1 MGIGEQYA
9 RIGDEIWPAMACMI
23 MPILTCCQFLQSS
36 ASYINDTLH
45 WIRCRLLYHVTVRF
59 SSDGK
64 IAVDGNEITVSI
76 KSRPERGKAN
86 TELIKKLS
94 KHFSVPEGNVRIIS
108 GLTSRKKMVE
118 IL

>member
-1 MGIGEQYA
+1 
-9 RIGDEIWPAMACMI
+9 
-23 MPILTCCQFLQSS
+23 MP
-36 ASYINDTLH
+36 
-45 WIRCRLLYHVTVRF
+45 LLYHIIVRF

-86 TELIKKLS
+86 MELIKKLS
-94 KHFSVPEGNVRIIS
+94 KHFNVPEGNVKIIS